1 MHTDSHEP
9 CCHSGGQSTPIDP
22 VCGMTVDPQTAK
34 HRAAYDGRTYYFCCE
49 GCKTKFEADP
59 GKYLEPA
66 GSASEAVP
74 GGAIY
79 TCPMHPE
86 IRQAGPG
93 SCPICGMALE
103 PELPS
108 ASEEPNPELADMSQR
123 FWLSLTLAAPVFVLE
138 MGSHFGGFAHWL
150 GHAALNWIQLALATP
165 VVLWGGR
172 PFFERG
178 WQSLKTRNLNM
189 FTLIAMGTGV
199 AWAYSVAATLFPGAF
214 PAAFRMSGGTVP
226 VYFEAAAVITV
237 LVLLGQVLEL
247 RARAQTGGA
256 IRALLKLAPK
266 QARRIEADG
275 SEAGVPLERVAAG
288 DRLRVRPGELVPA
301 DGEVLEGRSAI
312 DESMVTGEAMPVEK
326 APGSKAIGGTMNRSG
341 SFVMLVEKAGR
352 DTMLARIV
360 QMVAEA
366 QRSRAPVQRLADRVS
381 SWFVPLVIA
390 VAVAAFLAWAVFG
403 PEPRFTYGLVA
414 AVSVLIIACPCAL
427 GLATPMSIMVGVGRG
442 AQAGVLIKNAEA
454 LERFERADTIVID
467 KTGTLTEGKPALVA
481 FETVPGH
488 SEAEVLRLAASMED
502 WQPASA
508 RGGLHKGGGG
518 SRPRFGPSAEL
529 RCTRGKRR
537 ARHRRRP
544 PSRHRQ
550 PADFCK
556 KLASMPGLCPPRP
569 AGSRKKAR
577 PRSSSPSTANWR
589 ALPASPIPSS
599 PAPRRRSPR

>member
-1 MHTDSHEP
+1 
-9 CCHSGGQSTPIDP
+9 
-22 VCGMTVDPQTAK
+22 
-34 HRAAYDGRTYYFCCE
+34 
-49 GCKTKFEADP
+49 
-59 GKYLEPA
+59 
-66 GSASEAVP
+66 
-74 GGAIY
+74 
-79 TCPMHPE
+79 
-86 IRQAGPG
+86 
-93 SCPICGMALE
+93 MALE

-108 ASEEPNPELADMSQR
+108 ASEEPNPELADMSRR

-150 GHAALNWIQLALATP
+150 GHPALNWIQLALATP

-237 LVLLGQVLEL
+237 LVLLGQMLEL

-288 DRLRVRPGELVPA
+288 DRLRVRPGESVPA

-326 APGSKAIGGTMNRSG
+326 TPGSKAIGGTMNQSG
-341 SFVMLVEKAGR
+341 SFVMRVEKAGR

-390 VAVAAFLAWAVFG
+390 VAFAAFLAWAVFG
-403 PEPRFTYGLVA
+403 PEPRFTFGLMA

-488 SEAEVLRLAASMED
+488 SEAEVLRLAASLEIGSQHPLAAAFVKAAAD
-502 WQPASA
+502 RGLALAQAQNFEAPAGKGVLGTVEGRRLVIGNRRISA
-508 RGGLHKGGGG
+508 RSRHRCRGFVRHGRQARGRRRHRDLH
-518 SRPRFGPSAEL
+518 
-529 RCTRGKRR
+529 
-537 ARHRRRP
+537 RHRRQIGGCGW
-544 PSRHRQ
+544 H
-550 PADFCK
+550 
-556 KLASMPGLCPPRP
+556 
-569 AGSRKKAR
+569 
-577 PRSSSPSTANWR
+577 
-589 ALPASPIPSS
+589 
-599 PAPRRRSPR
+599 RRSHQARRQGGARRAESRRHPSGDVNRRQRRNRASRGPQARHKRGGGRGASRR